1 MLTHPDSRATRNPV
15 FVVRPAVLSDLA
27 DLVLGRQCL
36 GCGVPAPGI
45 CPACL
50 TGLRAGTIALPGSP
64 VPATAAREYSGLTR
78 TLIIEYKKYGYRSL
92 DEPLGW
98 LLADAVW
105 SAMRSEQ
112 LASCTIVP
120 IHAHPRSRRS
130 FDALGSITRAAG
142 RALTGA
148 GVAVRPECWLRPGSD
163 YGTLKSLGRS
173 ARQAEVTGAF
183 RALPAP
189 PAHAP
194 VIVVDDVMTTGATVG
209 EAVDTLQRARIHV
222 AAIAVIAATSPG
234 RSVMSPARAP
244 ATRRS

>member
-1 MLTHPDSRATRNPV
+1 M
-15 FVVRPAVLSDLA
+15 
-27 DLVLGRQCL
+27 
-36 GCGVPAPGI
+36 
-45 CPACL
+45 
-50 TGLRAGTIALPGSP
+50 
-64 VPATAAREYSGLTR
+64 PATAAREYSGLTR

-120 IHAHPRSRRS
+120 IPAHPRTRRG

-194 VIVVDDVMTTGATVG
+194 VIVVDDVMTTGATL
-209 EAVDTLQRARIHV
+209 EEV
-222 AAIAVIAATSPG
+222 AATLKRAGAERV
-234 RSVMSPARAP
+234 VNWVVARTP
-244 ATRRS
+244 PTHV